1 MLIDHAP
8 GRMRRSA
15 GRADT
20 PGPADTRVLVVDD
33 RAAVRSGVRAVLT
46 GERGLRVGAVDSSSA
61 ALKLTMSG
69 RADLCVLDYNLARG
83 GTGLFLACRLKQLSE
98 PPGVVMYAEYV
109 DGFLAGAAK
118 LAGADALIS
127 MHAPGDELAQVLRL
141 VARGERCFT
150 RIPPSAMYQLCEHL
164 HPADR
169 PIVTMAAHDTRREHI
184 AEVMGISGEWLA
196 TRTWAI
202 LERLQEQLA
211 SPTPAAALAA
221 SA

>member
-1 MLIDHAP
+1 MLMHHTPVRLRRETGNADGP
-8 GRMRRSA
+8 GVT
-15 GRADT
+15 DT
-20 PGPADTRVLVVDD
+20 QVLVVDE

-46 GERGLRVGAVDSSSA
+46 GERSLRVGTTDTSGA

-83 GTGLFLACRLKQLSE
+83 GTGLFLACRLKQLPS
-98 PPGVVMYAEYV
+98 PPGVVLYAEHV

-127 MHAPGDELAQVLRL
+127 QHASGDELAQVLRL
-141 VARGERCFT
+141 VARGKRCFT
-150 RIPPSAMYQLCEHL
+150 CIPPSAMYRLCEHL

-169 PIVTMAAHDTRREHI
+169 PIVTMAAHDTKREHI
-184 AEVMGISGEWLA
+184 AEVMGISEEWLA
-196 TRTWAI
+196 TRTLAI
-202 LERLQEQLA
+202 LEQLQSQLA